1 MYVGDC
7 RLRDW
12 DFETTL
18 FLRASHRVDE
28 CRVDFVERVQVDG
41 RRGRAMR
48 ERGGAASD
56 ELDTNSHREMTIHGF
71 EKGADLARSERA

>member
-1 MYVGDC
+1 
-7 RLRDW
+7 
-12 DFETTL
+12 
-18 FLRASHRVDE
+18 
-28 CRVDFVERVQVDG
+28 
-41 RRGRAMR
+41 MR